1 MRRTTV
7 KVIPKFTISIII
19 ILVSF
24 LSFNVL
30 FISNC
35 SSQEEISIYVTDLD
49 DEPINQITEGNYFKV
64 RVYDPDSQSYT
75 FLINVSIEFNDEEY
89 YISDLTPNQEI
100 ALFAP
105 EVGADRDFSIRA
117 FKDDLVG
124 EKTITVLNKPELIVS
139 PQELIIDAD
148 NDFYVIVKDD
158 KSDKPVVD
166 ATVYISNIY
175 DQQDTTNEN
184 GIVYLHAPKNREEI
198 RVIAQKEGYE
208 TGYVDIRIN
217 TPKTFVDYIV
227 ETEYFTFFVAFI
239 VLIGVV
245 AFVHFRQ
252 KKSIYER
259 TKEITKEKQME
270 KYGFKDNQDNSS
282 NKDNSILN
290 QSSSMDA
297 VRVKSKPDSKVEEIR
312 ISRKRK
318 EKEVVPIES
327 KEDKMEKIISKRTQ
341 RKNQDWFKGKDD
353 VRYEID
359 KITGEIDEKGKDKWF
374 EGIDDIREKIDEKV
388 KKDKKKDRKED

>member
-1 MRRTTV
+1 MRRITV
-7 KVIPKFTISIII
+7 KVIPKFTISLVI
-19 ILVSF
+19 ILV
-24 LSFNVL
+24 LLLPFNVL
-30 FISNC
+30 FTTNC
-35 SSQEEISIYVTDLD
+35 TSQGDVSIYVTDLD

-64 RVYDPDSQSYT
+64 KVYDPESQPNE
-75 FLINVSIEFNDEEY
+75 FLINVSIEFNDGVY
-89 YISDLTPNQEI
+89 LIDDLTPNHEI
-100 ALFAP
+100 TLFAP
-105 EVGADRDFSIRA
+105 EIGADRDFVIRA
-117 FKDDLVG
+117 FKDGLVG
-124 EKTITVLNKPELIVS
+124 EKTITVLDKPELIVT

-148 NDFYVIVKDD
+148 NDFYVIVTDD
-158 KSDKPVVD
+158 KSDEPVVD

-184 GIVYLHAPKNREEI
+184 GIVYLHAPKNRDEI
-198 RVIAQKEGYE
+198 KVFAQKEGYE

-217 TPKTFVDYIV
+217 TPKTFIDYFV
-227 ETEYFTFFVAFI
+227 ENEYFIFFIAFI
-239 VLIGVV
+239 ILIIVV
-245 AFVHFRQ
+245 TFVHFRQ
-252 KKSIYER
+252 KKSIYAR

-270 KYGFKDNQDNSS
+270 KYGTDNNQDTSS
-282 NKDNSILN
+282 NKADSILN

-312 ISRKRK
+312 ISRRRK

-327 KEDKMEKIISKRTQ
+327 KEDKMEKIISKRAQ
-341 RKNQDWFKGKDD
+341 RKNQDWFKGTDD

-388 KKDKKKDRKED
+388 KKDKKKDKKED